1 MLHRTNQS
9 ARVAARARRSQMRWA
24 IVAFSALGL
33 TIAYLDRAAL
43 SVAVPFMSEEFHIS
57 PAVQGVLLSS
67 FFWTYAL
74 FQLPSG

>member
-1 MLHRTNQS
+1 M
-9 ARVAARARRSQMRWA
+9 
-24 IVAFSALGL
+24 
-33 TIAYLDRAAL
+33 
-43 SVAVPFMSEEFHIS
+43 PFMSEEFHIS